1 MILIYLQN
9 LHEDTDAKGV
19 SLYFNK
25 YDFLQG
31 EEKDSNS
38 LINAWT
44 LKPRKNKQVMFDD
57 DNPLFKKSKIGGGSF
72 DHHLKLLVQSL
83 RENMVEQG

>member
-1 MILIYLQN
+1 MTTIRAKYDMVLKSLPTTLNKGSLSMAYETAQVDFCRLILIYIQN
-9 LHEDTDAKGV
+9 LHEETDAKGV

-31 EEKDSNS
+31 EEKDCNS

-44 LKPRKNKQVMFDD
+44 LKPRKNK
-57 DNPLFKKSKIGGGSF
+57 
-72 DHHLKLLVQSL
+72 
-83 RENMVEQG
+83 